1 MFYFRLICVLRPS
14 VSASKLS
21 SPACHSP
28 RGFLISLCSND
39 YFFVI
44 PTSCRW
50 HLVQSFC
57 DHPCLQAS
65 FHPRLA
71 AKSLRR
77 DGDSNPGNPF
87 GVYTLSRR
95 ASSTT
100 RASLLTPK
108 THFLGYPQRGFFKI
122 GYKIT
127 TNYSYTQVFWQLFFI
142 LLHFFVDYLHISKK
156 NTTFAPRINEKFV
169 ND

>member
-1 MFYFRLICVLRPS
+1 MFYFRLICVLRGSLHGDSDAALLRNSPES
-14 VSASKLS
+14 PQSATGILCNPLTMFARS
-21 SPACHSP
+21 SELG
-28 RGFLISLCSND
+28 RSN
-39 YFFVI
+39 
-44 PTSCRW
+44 
-50 HLVQSFC
+50 LV
-57 DHPCLQAS
+57 
-65 FHPRLA
+65 
-71 AKSLRR
+71 KVLRR

-108 THFLGYPQRGFFKI
+108 THFSGYPQRGFFKI

-156 NTTFAPRINEKFV
+156 NTTFAPRINEKIV